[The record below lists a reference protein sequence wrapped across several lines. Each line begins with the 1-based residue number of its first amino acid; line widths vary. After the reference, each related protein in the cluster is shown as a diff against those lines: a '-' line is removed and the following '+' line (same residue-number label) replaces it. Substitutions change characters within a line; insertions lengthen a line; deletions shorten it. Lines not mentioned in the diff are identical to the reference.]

1 MRTLGRTRHGL
12 WAKYVDACHASWV
25 LAGDYSPR
33 TERILPRPFALRK
46 QSFSAACCLVNL
58 EPLAFGAGV
67 AGAELRLDQR
77 LIAQEAICHQA
88 QFAAFFK
95 MFG

>member
-12 WAKYVDACHASWV
+12 RAKYVDACHASWV

-58 EPLAFGAGV
+58 EALAFGPSG
-67 AGAELRLDQR
+67 AGAELGFDERLV
-77 LIAQEAICHQA
+77 AQKAVGNQA
-88 QFAAFFK
+88 
-95 MFG
+95 